1 MRDFFSPRVEMTYNQ
16 PNEPIKVLLLE
27 GLNETGQKILR
38 TAGYQ
43 IESHEKALSIESLK
57 EKIKDVHLIG
67 IRSKTK
73 LTDDV
78 LACAKNL
85 RAIGCFCIGTNQVDL
100 QYAAQHGV
108 LFIDSDGS
116 F

>member
-1 MRDFFSPRVEMTYNQ
+1 MTQSANQ
-16 PNEPIKVLLLE
+16 EIKVLLLE

-38 TAGYQ
+38 TEGYQ
-43 IESHEKALSIESLK
+43 IESHQKALSIDVLK

-73 LTDDV
+73 LTEDV

-100 QYAAQHGV
+100 QYAANHGV
-108 LFIDSDGS
+108 IIDFD